1 MASIRLARRPIGRET
16 FAGIAWANCNVNAR
30 RIFCA
35 NIRIYVYKAE
45 VSVKRKVFPTSR
57 FPLFLRSTD
66 QFSEDVDLARSK
78 KKK

>member
-16 FAGIAWANCNVNAR
+16 FAGIARANCNVNAR

-35 NIRIYVYKAE
+35 NIYIYKAE